1 MYNRR
6 QSEASLRYAERK
18 RREDEAPRL
27 ATEVP
32 ALRELRLEIEERS
45 GGSLVAEPVHVR
57 RIVVEHAP
65 ALFILPCGDSR
76 CKDGGHDIT
85 HAVLRSLHAKEERFE
100 GQDLCSGSQGS
111 GQCSRALHYVAIA
124 TYA

>member
-18 RREDEAPRL
+18 RREDDAPRL
-27 ATEVP
+27 AAELP
-32 ALRELRLEIEERS
+32 ALKELRLEIEERS

-85 HAVLRSLHAKEERFE
+85 HAVLRSLRAKEPRFE

-111 GQCSRALHYVAIA
+111 GQCTRVLHYVALA